1 MNTVIS
7 RNELINRIE
16 ELLKSEKQE
25 VVENYRKQS
34 VRVVKEKQ
42 IREIV

>member
-16 ELLKSEKQE
+16 ELLKSASWK

-34 VRVVKEKQ
+34 VRVVKGKQ
-42 IREIV
+42 IGKIV